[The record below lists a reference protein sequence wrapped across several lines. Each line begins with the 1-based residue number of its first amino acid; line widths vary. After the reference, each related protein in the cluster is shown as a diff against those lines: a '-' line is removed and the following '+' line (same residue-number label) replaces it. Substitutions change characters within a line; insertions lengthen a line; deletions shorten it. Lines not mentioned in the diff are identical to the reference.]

1 MGRASTTPTTAV
13 ACDVAAAPR
22 QQQLQ
27 EMLPPVVWGR
37 EAAAAP
43 NDVETAVD
51 AVTGDAPPNR
61 NC

>member
-43 NDVETAVD
+43 NDVETAAN
-51 AVTGDAPPNR
+51 AVT
-61 NC
+61 